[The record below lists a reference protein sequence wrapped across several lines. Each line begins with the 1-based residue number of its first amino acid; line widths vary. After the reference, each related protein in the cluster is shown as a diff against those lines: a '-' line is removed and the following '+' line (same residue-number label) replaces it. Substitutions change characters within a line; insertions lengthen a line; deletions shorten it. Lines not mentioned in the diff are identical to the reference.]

1 MNRIVRNPAPIA
13 ALLMTALTAACS
25 GDNPAGT
32 QTAAEDADQ
41 PPASAQ
47 VTGTLS
53 YRERMLLK
61 PGSVVEV
68 RLLDTS
74 RADAPATEIAYQRID
89 NPGPPPI
96 SFVLD
101 YDPASIR
108 ENMQYSVRAEI
119 KVGDT
124 LIYTTDTHYPV
135 LTRGAGSEVDLV
147 LKRVAPAPGEADVSP
162 KPDASL
168 TNTYWKLTSIDG
180 APYRHEGQQRE
191 PHLQLRDGDL
201 TVSGQGGCNA
211 FTGSYETYA
220 ESLRFGLLAAT
231 QMACLD
237 NMETE
242 ARFLAA
248 LDTVD
253 RYAITGDHLDLYSGD
268 EAILGFDAVYF

>member
-1 MNRIVRNPAPIA
+1 MA
-13 ALLMTALTAACS
+13 ALTAACT
-25 GDNPAGT
+25 GDDPAPT
-32 QTAAEDADQ
+32 QTAAEAADQ

-68 RLLDTS
+68 WLLDTS
-74 RADAPATEIAYQRID
+74 LADVAATEIAYQRID
-89 NPGPPPI
+89 NPGSPPI

-108 ENMQYSVRAEI
+108 ENMQYSVRAQI
-119 KVGDT
+119 KFGDT

-147 LKRVAPAPGEADVSP
+147 LKRVAAASGEADAPP

-180 APYRHEGQQRE
+180 TPYRHEGEQRE
-191 PHLQLRDGDL
+191 PHLQLRGDL
-201 TVSGQGGCNA
+201 TVSGQSGCNA
-211 FTGSYETYA
+211 FTGGYETYA
-220 ESLRFGLLAAT
+220 ESLRFGMLAAT
-231 QMACLD
+231 QMACID
-237 NMETE
+237 GMETE

-248 LDTVD
+248 LEAVD
-253 RYAITGDHLDLYSGD
+253 RYAISGDHLVLYSGD
-268 EAILGFDAVYF
+268 EAILGFDAIYF